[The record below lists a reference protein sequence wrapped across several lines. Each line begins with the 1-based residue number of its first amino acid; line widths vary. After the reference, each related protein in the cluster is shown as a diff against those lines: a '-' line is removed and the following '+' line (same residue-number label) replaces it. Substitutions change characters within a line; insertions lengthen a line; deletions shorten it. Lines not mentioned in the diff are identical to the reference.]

1 MRDGSG
7 SSELP
12 VEIQRPRGGG
22 DLGETDT
29 WIYNGQ
35 HPLLARSM
43 QALREALLATS
54 EDQSPILLRVWA
66 SFSER
71 ESRMPAVKGFKC

>member
-22 DLGETDT
+22 GFGET

-35 HPLLARSM
+35 HPLLARSK
-43 QALREALLATS
+43 QALRQAPLATS
-54 EDQSPILLRVWA
+54 KD
-66 SFSER
+66 
-71 ESRMPAVKGFKC
+71 